1 MTALDGVQ
9 PDIAENIRENGLDQF
24 QLKEHDHPELKGE
37 QVIKVTSSEPTEEE
51 LALQQQKR
59 VEEQQKCGEPNSL
72 LESTQASIVRFLSP
86 QMREILKQ
94 IKEEPFLVNLMPH
107 LIKFV
112 ESKS

>member
-1 MTALDGVQ
+1 MGGA
-9 PDIAENIRENGLDQF
+9 
-24 QLKEHDHPELKGE
+24 
-37 QVIKVTSSEPTEEE
+37 
-51 LALQQQKR
+51 
-59 VEEQQKCGEPNSL
+59 PNSL